1 MTSFAVDRDRMKQAL
16 SSEKMYVDVVP
27 ALTQKTEKQR
37 YYRTDHHWTSYGAF
51 LAYQQYA
58 KQVLQKEAVEDDYK
72 KTSVYHDFYGTSY
85 KKSLYF
91 PGKAKTSGSRYDLF
105 LGGNTFL
112 VDIKTTAHTGRTLL
126 LLKDSFANAFVPFL
140 TEDYDRI
147 LMVDVRYKSQK
158 METILEE
165 NEDITDVLVLYNTE
179 KLMQNRKLSRLK
191 LTPDKKKKKDS
202 IKEFD
207 LDDL

>member
-1 MTSFAVDRDRMKQAL
+1 M
-16 SSEKMYVDVVP
+16 
-27 ALTQKTEKQR
+27 
-37 YYRTDHHWTSYGAF
+37 
-51 LAYQQYA
+51 
-58 KQVLQKEAVEDDYK
+58 
-72 KTSVYHDFYGTSY
+72 
-85 KKSLYF
+85 
-91 PGKAKTSGSRYDLF
+91 F

-147 LMVDVRYKSQK
+147 LMVDVRYGSQK